1 MEFLKYCA
9 KNKGPIILFTLFS
22 IILMIWG
29 ISGIVTYKN
38 AVQVEAV
45 ITEIKE
51 ITDSDYTENYS
62 NYVTYT
68 YNGEEY
74 SNVHAFDTVNKVEI
88 GKKVQV
94 YVNCNNPNK
103 LASDEGGVPL
113 GIGIFFFIGVL
124 SFVLFGYKYDK
135 MQKKWNDNVNKM
147 RFAEFTNKNF
157 NGDEEKA
164 LECLVREYDERFE
177 LTQNASQWF
186 EILISL
192 TDEQKNKYEIMAKKY
207 RSEHKHILNKAD
219 VLASMNDYIKKRN
232 GLAIFFGITTVLA
245 LFYIPFFC
253 IMLFVYITLL
263 IWIIKKNMEL
273 NSIRNNKFYIVKS
286 NCSYKN
292 IETSTVDYS
301 DVDTHK
307 ISFPG
312 FKSYEVTKSEY
323 ESIVYGG
330 EYFLVVPNYNP
341 KKIIN
346 IFDADIYDLSDEFYL
361 SGDKYL
367 INK

>member
-1 MEFLKYCA
+1 MGFLKYCA

-22 IILMIWG
+22 VILMIWG

-68 YNGEEY
+68 YDGQEY
-74 SNVHAFDTVNKVEI
+74 SNIHAFDTVNKQEI
-88 GKKVQV
+88 GKKVLV
-94 YVNCNNPNK
+94 YVNRNNPGK
-103 LASDEGGVPL
+103 LASDEGGLPL

-135 MQKKWNDNVNKM
+135 MQKKWNDNVDKM
-147 RFAEFTNKNF
+147 KFAEFTNENF
-157 NGDEEKA
+157 NGDEDEA
-164 LECLVREYDERFE
+164 LECLVKEYDEGFE
-177 LTQNASQWF
+177 LTQNASHWF
-186 EILISL
+186 EILMSL
-192 TDEQKNKYEIMAKKY
+192 SDEQTNKYKTMAKQY
-207 RSEHKHILNKAD
+207 RTEHKYILNKAD
-219 VLASMNDYIKKRN
+219 ILASMNDYIKKRN
-232 GLAIFFGITTVLA
+232 DLAIFLGIPTVLG
-245 LFYIPFFC
+245 LFYLPFFC
-253 IMLFVYITLL
+253 VMLLAYIPLL
-263 IWIIKKNMEL
+263 IWIIKKNREL

-307 ISFPG
+307 ISFHG

-323 ESIVYGG
+323 ESIMYGG
-330 EYFLVVPNYNP
+330 EYFLVVANNNP
-341 KKIIN
+341 KKVIK
-346 IFDADIYDLSDEFYL
+346 IFNAEVYDLSGEFYM

-367 INK
+367 PN